1 MKKIIVLAFV
11 ILALSLSAQN
21 PTFRPDFLINQFNG
35 FDKLQMNHSISF
47 SSGISSN
54 SNSYY
59 MSTYTNH
66 LQYDLGPKLDL
77 KLDLNFVNY
86 GTATHKQGINFSGNN
101 DNTSLV
107 VPEFQLNYRP
117 TENSEIRF
125 MFRTAQPFTDNR
137 DDFLKW

>member
-1 MKKIIVLAFV
+1 MKKISVIV
-11 ILALSLSAQN
+11 ILILAAGLVAQN
-21 PTFRPDFLINQFNG
+21 PTFRPDFLIDQFNG
-35 FDKLQMNHSISF
+35 FDKLQMNHSVSF
-47 SSGISSN
+47 SSGVSSN
-54 SNSYY
+54 SQSFY

-77 KLDLNFVNY
+77 NLDLNFVNF
-86 GTATHKQGINFSGNN
+86 GTATHKRGLSFDGNN
-101 DNTSLV
+101 DNMSLV

-125 MFRTAQPFTDNR
+125 MFRTVQPFTDNR